1 MTNQKPRNDILYLNN
16 IKRQLLLKD
25 VLILFSNI
33 LRNFVIPKFVFTP
46 ALNKLL
52 SIDFLLETMRTI
64 SMDVSNIDHL
74 VIVNNDLVIKIKN
87 DIQLPKADTLVNMNQ
102 AICI

>member
-1 MTNQKPRNDILYLNN
+1 
-16 IKRQLLLKD
+16 
-25 VLILFSNI
+25 
-33 LRNFVIPKFVFTP
+33 
-46 ALNKLL
+46 
-52 SIDFLLETMRTI
+52 
-64 SMDVSNIDHL
+64 MDVSNIDHL